1 MAAVGIDSAHQLE
14 THQAADAVPPTMPD
28 YERALISFSWQEAR
42 RALAGLPGG
51 RGLNM
56 AHEAVDR
63 HASSDRAGHVA
74 LRCLS
79 ATGARREVTF
89 EELARLTARFAN
101 LLAGLGVAA
110 GERVFVLLERS
121 PELFIAALGTLK
133 ARCIFAPLYS
143 AFGPE
148 PIAARVAIAG
158 PRVLVT
164 SQSLFRRRLAEI
176 RPMLCCVEHVL
187 VVTDE
192 SGPRPEGTLDFHEQ
206 LARAADHYEIGD
218 TRPED
223 PALLHFTSG
232 TTGKPKGAI
241 HAHEAVLQHLVTGRL
256 ALDLHPDDV
265 FWCTADPGWVT
276 GTSYGILA
284 PLANGVTTVVD
295 EGGFDAQRWYH
306 ILQEERVTVW
316 YTAPTAIRMLMRHG
330 VEAAIRFDTSRL
342 RFLASVGEP
351 LNPDAVVWGREAF
364 GHPFHDNWWQTET
377 GGIMIANLRAFE
389 VRPGSM
395 GRPLPGVEA
404 AIVAPGEDGR
414 LHVVE
419 DPERQGEIAI
429 RPGWP
434 AMFRGYWGE
443 QARYEACFRDG
454 WYLTGDLARRD
465 AEGYFWFVGRKD
477 DVIKTSGHLVGP
489 FEVESV
495 LLEHGAVG
503 EAGVIGKPDPDAHE
517 LIKAFVTLKPGFTP
531 TEALRL
537 ELLGFTR
544 KRLGSAI
551 APKEIAFV
559 DRLPQTQSGK
569 IMRRLLKARELG
581 LEPGDLSTLEPA

>member
-1 MAAVGIDSAHQLE
+1 
-14 THQAADAVPPTMPD
+14 VPPTMPD

-330 VEAAIRFDTSRL
+330 VEASIR
-342 RFLASVGEP
+342 
-351 LNPDAVVWGREAF
+351 
-364 GHPFHDNWWQTET
+364 
-377 GGIMIANLRAFE
+377 
-389 VRPGSM
+389 
-395 GRPLPGVEA
+395 A
-404 AIVAPGEDGR
+404 A
-414 LHVVE
+414 
-419 DPERQGEIAI
+419 
-429 RPGWP
+429 
-434 AMFRGYWGE
+434 
-443 QARYEACFRDG
+443 
-454 WYLTGDLARRD
+454 
-465 AEGYFWFVGRKD
+465 
-477 DVIKTSGHLVGP
+477 
-489 FEVESV
+489 
-495 LLEHGAVG
+495 
-503 EAGVIGKPDPDAHE
+503 
-517 LIKAFVTLKPGFTP
+517 
-531 TEALRL
+531 
-537 ELLGFTR
+537 
-544 KRLGSAI
+544 
-551 APKEIAFV
+551 
-559 DRLPQTQSGK
+559 
-569 IMRRLLKARELG
+569 
-581 LEPGDLSTLEPA
+581 